1 MSPNDTDQSPEDEL
15 ASQPSIRCAACNSA
29 LQSPGKDTVSF
40 LLIDHLKI
48 PIVGCD
54 DHLEQFRSVCGLT
67 TEADPELLSHLP
79 AGGVPCVGCRQERY
93 TTEQSLL
100 PIDGGALGVLAC
112 PTHQSAIIDRY
123 RTGLQTQQ
131 HLTSSLD
138 TV

>member
-1 MSPNDTDQSPEDEL
+1 MPPRDTNQPPEDGL
-15 ASQPSIRCAACNSA
+15 ANQPSIRCTACNSA
-29 LQSPGKDTVSF
+29 LQSPGRDTVSF

-48 PIVGCD
+48 PIVGCG
-54 DHLEQFRSVCGLT
+54 DHLEQFSSVCGLT
-67 TEADPELLSHLP
+67 TEADPELLGHLP
-79 AGGVPCVGCRQERY
+79 AGGVPCIGCRQERY
-93 TTEQSLL
+93 TPEQSLL
-100 PIDGGALGVLAC
+100 RIDGGALAVLAC